1 MYIEAVPN
9 RNSPPAVLLRESY
22 REAGKVKKRTLA
34 NLSKWPPALVDGL
47 KTLLKGATAVAHLAQ
62 TFDIVRSLP
71 HGHVAAVL
79 ALMRSV
85 RFERLLD
92 PASKLATARGL
103 DPETARDSLAESLA
117 LGELDENALY
127 RAMDWLLE
135 RHDRIERRLAKR
147 HLEHGALGLY
157 DLTSVWY
164 EGQHCPLAKRG
175 HSREGCPV
183 AVEVF
188 EGNTADPATVGG
200 QIDTLRRRFGLHRV
214 VRVGDR
220 GRLTEARIREQ
231 LQPAGLNWV
240 SALRSDAIRKRVEAG
255 AVQMSVFDERDL
267 VEGRPDAYPGE
278 RLMGCRNP
286 LLAAERAT
294 KRETLLQATEALLDP
309 IVAATARETRPL
321 KGQDRIG
328 VRVGKVIGQYKMA
341 KHFTLDIT
349 EQAFHDRRN
358 TESIAREAALDA
370 LYVVRTSV
378 VASELDAHETV
389 RAYKRLSTVERA
401 FRCLKTVDLKGRP
414 IYHRAAHRVR
424 AHVWLCLLAYSVEWH
439 LRDRL
444 KALLFDDEVPG
455 GAPRPSVVAPAH
467 VSDSAKEKAHSK
479 RTAAGWPV
487 HSLRTLLD
495 DLATLVKSQVVPR
508 LPNAEPFELL
518 TRPTALQREVFQ
530 LLGVRLEGTQ

>member
-47 KTLLKGATAVAHLAQ
+47 KTLLEGGTAVAHLAQ
-62 TFDIVRSLP
+62 TVDIVRSLP

-92 PASKLATARGL
+92 PSPERDRALALIAARLLDPASKLATARGL
-103 DPETARDSLAESLA
+103 DPETARD
-117 LGELDENALY
+117 
-127 RAMDWLLE
+127 
-135 RHDRIERRLAKR
+135 
-147 HLEHGALGLY
+147 
-157 DLTSVWY
+157 
-164 EGQHCPLAKRG
+164 
-175 HSREGCPV
+175 
-183 AVEVF
+183 
-188 EGNTADPATVGG
+188 
-200 QIDTLRRRFGLHRV
+200 
-214 VRVGDR
+214 
-220 GRLTEARIREQ
+220 
-231 LQPAGLNWV
+231 
-240 SALRSDAIRKRVEAG
+240 
-255 AVQMSVFDERDL
+255 
-267 VEGRPDAYPGE
+267 
-278 RLMGCRNP
+278 
-286 LLAAERAT
+286 
-294 KRETLLQATEALLDP
+294 
-309 IVAATARETRPL
+309 
-321 KGQDRIG
+321 
-328 VRVGKVIGQYKMA
+328 
-341 KHFTLDIT
+341 
-349 EQAFHDRRN
+349 
-358 TESIAREAALDA
+358 
-370 LYVVRTSV
+370 
-378 VASELDAHETV
+378 
-389 RAYKRLSTVERA
+389 
-401 FRCLKTVDLKGRP
+401 
-414 IYHRAAHRVR
+414 HRAAHRVR
-424 AHVWLCLLAYSVEWH
+424 AHVWLCLLAYCVEWH

-530 LLGVRLEGTQ
+530 LLGVRLEGTE

>member
-1 MYIEAVPN
+1 
-9 RNSPPAVLLRESY
+9 
-22 REAGKVKKRTLA
+22 
-34 NLSKWPPALVDGL
+34 
-47 KTLLKGATAVAHLAQ
+47 
-62 TFDIVRSLP
+62 
-71 HGHVAAVL
+71 
-79 ALMRSV
+79 
-85 RFERLLD
+85 
-92 PASKLATARGL
+92 
-103 DPETARDSLAESLA
+103 
-117 LGELDENALY
+117 
-127 RAMDWLLE
+127 
-135 RHDRIERRLAKR
+135 
-147 HLEHGALGLY
+147 
-157 DLTSVWY
+157 
-164 EGQHCPLAKRG
+164 
-175 HSREGCPV
+175 
-183 AVEVF
+183 
-188 EGNTADPATVGG
+188 
-200 QIDTLRRRFGLHRV
+200 
-214 VRVGDR
+214 
-220 GRLTEARIREQ
+220 
-231 LQPAGLNWV
+231 
-240 SALRSDAIRKRVEAG
+240 
-255 AVQMSVFDERDL
+255 
-267 VEGRPDAYPGE
+267 
-278 RLMGCRNP
+278 
-286 LLAAERAT
+286 
-294 KRETLLQATEALLDP
+294 
-309 IVAATARETRPL
+309 
-321 KGQDRIG
+321 
-328 VRVGKVIGQYKMA
+328 MA

-424 AHVWLCLLAYSVEWH
+424 AHVWLCMLVYSVEWH